1 MAAAGPDMGLQ
12 STKVVILE
20 GDPILAA
27 VTLET
32 GESAEN
38 EADILA
44 GLHEVVSARVL
55 ALLNRVGIEEKFVIT
70 GGIGKNVGVVTKL
83 GEKLDGI
90 KIIIPAEPQIAGAVG
105 AALFAFDRAIAS
117 FSMAYADQNESDHAT
132 LERAVRQGKV
142 QAVFEEVQ

>member
-1 MAAAGPDMGLQ
+1 MAAAGIDMGLQ

-55 ALLNRVGIEEKFVIT
+55 ALLNRVGIER
-70 GGIGKNVGVVTKL
+70 GKL
-83 GEKLDGI
+83 
-90 KIIIPAEPQIAGAVG
+90 
-105 AALFAFDRAIAS
+105 S
-117 FSMAYADQNESDHAT
+117 
-132 LERAVRQGKV
+132 
-142 QAVFEEVQ
+142 